1 MSEEIINEEKVV
13 GIEDELLQCKKEKD
27 EYLDGWKRAKAD
39 LINYKKEE
47 TARLEKMAM
56 SASERTMHDLI
67 PILDSFDLGI
77 ASIGDENP
85 TKKGMLLI
93 RTQLEDALRR
103 QGLTRI
109 AVTYGEVFNPAK
121 HEAIG
126 EMVSEYPE
134 GSISEEVERGYELW
148 GKVIRPVRV
157 RIAKKASTV

>member
-1 MSEEIINEEKVV
+1 MSEEIIQEEKTSS
-13 GIEDELLQCKKEKD
+13 ENELVQCKKERD

-39 LINYKKEE
+39 LMNYKKEE
-47 TARLEKMAM
+47 AARLEKMAM
-56 SASERTMHDLI
+56 GASERTMHSLI

-77 ASIGDENP
+77 ASIIDENP

-109 AVTYGEVFNPAK
+109 AITYGEVFNPAK

-134 GSISEEVERGYELW
+134 GTVAEEVERGYELW

-157 RIAKKASTV
+157 RIAKKTSTE